1 MDLETEGGITVEEE
15 IATPVVK
22 MSSAASAETVDTS
35 ASQEEQLVDTTTEGG
50 LTVEEEPR
58 QGRDAVR
65 AQTVL

>member
-1 MDLETEGGITVEEE
+1 MDLETEGGITVEKE

-22 MSSAASAETVDTS
+22 LSPAASVATVDTGT
-35 ASQEEQLVDTTTEGG
+35 SQEEQLVNTTTEGG